1 MSTKP
6 YKEFRI
12 KRGSHILEYIRA
24 FSATEKVIF
33 GLFVLIA
40 LFASVAML
48 NSVNGYFLVE
58 IPAHGGELHE
68 GMIGLPRTINPV
80 FAVSGTDR
88 DISALIYSGLMKYQ
102 DATLV
107 GDIAK
112 SYSISD
118 DGLTYSFILRDN
130 VHFQDG
136 VALTADDVAFTIQ
149 KIQDAALKSPRRSD
163 WLNVTVKVT
172 SPFEIQ
178 FILKQP
184 YSPFLTNTTIGIIPK
199 HIWGGV
205 SDEQFI
211 FSQYNIEPV
220 GSGPYKVAGIVR
232 DAGGIP
238 TTYTISTWNNYY
250 GTVPYIQTIAFTFM
264 PDETS
269 AFSAI
274 DGGTIDSLASISPL
288 EAKRLASEKAASYTV
303 LSASLPRVFGV
314 FFNQNQNPV
323 LADKNVRQALDMS
336 VDRTAIVDTILNG
349 YGSPLQGPLPHG
361 MSTSTDAN
369 DHPDIAGAQ
378 ALLEKNG
385 WRRNADGIYAKGGK
399 DKKSPG
405 QTLSFDV
412 YTADTPDLKQ
422 AAELVKNSWAAL
434 GAQVDV
440 KIFESS
446 DLYQNIIRP
455 RKYDALLFGE
465 LIGKDRDLY
474 AFWHSSQRNAPGLN
488 VSMYTNTKT
497 DKLLEDI
504 RTTSDDSIRSQ
515 KYTQFEKIIR
525 DDIPAVFLYTP
536 DFIYAVPK
544 SIHNIHINN
553 ISTPADRWNSIPS
566 WYLETE
572 TVWNIFANK

>member
-1 MSTKP
+1 
-6 YKEFRI
+6 
-12 KRGSHILEYIRA
+12 
-24 FSATEKVIF
+24 
-33 GLFVLIA
+33 
-40 LFASVAML
+40 ML

>member
-12 KRGSHILEYIRA
+12 KSGSHILEYIRA
-24 FSATEKVIF
+24 FSATEKFIF
-33 GLFVLIA
+33 GLFVLIT
-40 LFASVAML
+40 LFTSVTML
-48 NSVNGYFLVE
+48 SSVNNYFIVDV
-58 IPAHGGELHE
+58 PAHGGELRE

-88 DISALIYSGLMKYQ
+88 DISELVYGGLMKYQ
-102 DATLV
+102 DDTLV

-112 SYSISD
+112 SYTISN
-118 DGLTYSFILRDN
+118 DGLIYSFILRND

-136 VALTADDVAFTIQ
+136 VQLTADDVAFTIQ
-149 KIQDAALKSPRRSD
+149 KIQDSILKSPRRSD
-163 WLNVTVKVT
+163 WLNVNVKVI

-205 SDEQFI
+205 SDDQFI

-220 GSGPYKVAGIVR
+220 GSGPYKMTNIVR

-238 TTYTISTWNNYY
+238 TTYTLSAWNNYY
-250 GTVPYIQTIAFTFM
+250 GTIPYIQTITFTFFS
-264 PDETS
+264 DETS
-269 AFSAI
+269 AFGAI
-274 DGGTIDSLASISPL
+274 DSGIIDSLASISPI
-288 EAKRLASEKAASYTV
+288 EAKRLASEKAASYTI
-303 LSASLPRVFGV
+303 LSTSLPRIFGV
-314 FFNQNQNPV
+314 FFNQNQNAV

-336 VDRTAIVDTILNG
+336 VDRNAIVEKILNG
-349 YGSPLQGPLPHG
+349 YGSPLQGPLPHN
-361 MSTSTDAN
+361 MSTSSDTN
-369 DHPDIAGAQ
+369 DHANITGAQ

-385 WRRNADGIYAKGGK
+385 WKKNADGIYAKSSK
-399 DKKSPG
+399 DKKNAG
-405 QTLSFDV
+405 QLLSFDI

-422 AAELVKNSWAAL
+422 AAELVKNSWATL
-434 GAQVDV
+434 GAKVDV

-488 VSMYTNTKT
+488 VSMYANIKT

-504 RTTSDDSIRSQ
+504 RATSDDLLRSQ

-525 DDIPAVFLYTP
+525 DDIPAIFLYTP

-544 SIHNIHINN
+544 SIHNIRINN
-553 ISTPADRWNSIPS
+553 ISTPADRWNSISS

-572 TVWNIFANK
+572 TVWSIFANK